1 MHNKSTIE
9 EIEARFDKDV
19 ARFSNLETGQQT
31 TLDASFTMELI
42 TDGIAAMDPHPKR
55 ILDIGC
61 GAGNYP
67 VKLLSKMIT
76 NPDITLAD
84 LSQPMLDKAR
94 ERIQPLT
101 TGMVQTVKGDF
112 RTIPLEENSFD
123 AIIAT
128 AVLHHLRDDVD
139 WETAFARLYHLLR
152 PGGSLW
158 IFDLVAQEHPA
169 IQGLLFKERYGH
181 YLASLKDATYRD
193 QVFAYI
199 EQEDS
204 PRSVMYQANLLKQAG
219 FRSVDILHKNL
230 CFASFVAFK

>member
-1 MHNKSTIE
+1 MHNKSTIA

-42 TDGIAAMDPHPKR
+42 TDGIAAIDPQPKN

-67 VKLLSKMIT
+67 VKLLSKMT
-76 NPDITLAD
+76 NNPDVTLAD
-84 LSQPMLDKAR
+84 LSQPMLTRAL
-94 ERIQPLT
+94 ERVQPLT
-101 TGMVQTVKGDF
+101 TGRVTTVKGDF

-123 AIIAT
+123 VVIAT
-128 AVLHHLRDDVD
+128 AVLHHLRDDAD
-139 WETAFARLYHLLR
+139 WETAFARLYRLLR

-158 IFDLVAQEHPA
+158 VFDLVAQEHFPV
-169 IQGLLFKERYGH
+169 QELLFKQRYGD
-181 YLASLKDATYRD
+181 YLTSLKDTTYRD

-199 EQEDS
+199 EKEDS
-204 PRSVMYQANLLKQAG
+204 PRSVLYQTRLLQQAG
-219 FRSVDILHKNL
+219 FRAVDLLHKNL
-230 CFASFVAFK
+230 CFASFAAFK